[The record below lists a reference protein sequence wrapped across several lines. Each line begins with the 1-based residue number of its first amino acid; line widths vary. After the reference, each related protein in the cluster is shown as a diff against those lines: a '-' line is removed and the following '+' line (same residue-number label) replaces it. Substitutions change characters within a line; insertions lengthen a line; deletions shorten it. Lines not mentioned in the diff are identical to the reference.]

1 MKHAP
6 SILVGTLALSLWVS
20 ALPACDAPAVGKPP
34 AVMCGL
40 DNPRGMAFGGGGD
53 FGKLAHIPAH
63 HEGR

>member
-6 SILVGTLALSLWVS
+6 SILVCALALSSWATGL
-20 ALPACDAPAVGKPP
+20 AACEPPVDGKPP

-40 DNPRGMAFGGGGD
+40 DNPRGMALGA
-53 FGKLAHIPAH
+53 GKLAHIPAH